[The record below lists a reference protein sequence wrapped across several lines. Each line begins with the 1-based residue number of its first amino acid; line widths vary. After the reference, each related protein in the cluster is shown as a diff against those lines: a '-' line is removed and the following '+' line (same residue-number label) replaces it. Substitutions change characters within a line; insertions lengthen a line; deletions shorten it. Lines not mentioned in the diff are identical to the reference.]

1 MKKAP
6 LLSAHLCALLLLA
19 SGTALASDA
28 SSILQCRA
36 LADST
41 ARLACYDA
49 IKVEAAAAPATAA
62 NTPEQSFGMETIKKK
77 PEQEQP
83 QAIESTI
90 AGDFDGWGP
99 TSQIKLANGQVW
111 RVIDG
116 SEAILPRA
124 HNPKVRIERNMFGTL
139 FLHVEGTNNSA
150 KVRRVQ

>member
-1 MKKAP
+1 MKKP
-6 LLSAHLCALLLLA
+6 LLLSAPLCALLLAA
-19 SGTALASDA
+19 SGSAFASDA

-36 LADST
+36 LADSA

-49 IKVEAAAAPATAA
+49 IRVEAPAAPTAVA
-62 NTPEQSFGMETIKKK
+62 QTPEQGFGMETMKK
-77 PEQEQP
+77 PGQEQP
-83 QAIESTI
+83 SAIESTI

-99 TSQIKLANGQVW
+99 GSQIKLANGQVW
-111 RVIDG
+111 RVVDG

>member
-1 MKKAP
+1 MKIAP
-6 LLSAHLCALLLLA
+6 LLSAPLCAILLLA
-19 SGTALASDA
+19 SGAALASDT

-36 LADST
+36 LADGA

-49 IKVEAAAAPATAA
+49 IRVDAVPVPAPVATA
-62 NTPEQSFGMETIKKK
+62 PEQSFGMETMKKK

-83 QAIESTI
+83 SAIESTI

-99 TSQIKLANGQVW
+99 GSQIKLANGQVW

-116 SEAILPRA
+116 SEAILART
-124 HNPKVRIERNMFGTL
+124 HNPKARIERNMFGTL

-150 KVRRVQ
+150 KVRRIQ